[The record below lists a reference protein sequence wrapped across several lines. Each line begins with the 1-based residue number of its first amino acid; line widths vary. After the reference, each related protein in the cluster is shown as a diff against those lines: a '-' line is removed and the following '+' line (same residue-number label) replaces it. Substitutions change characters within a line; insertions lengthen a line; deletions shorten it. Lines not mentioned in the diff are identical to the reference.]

1 MASTISS
8 VDGLDGRALQR
19 VVSVAIRLQHL
30 VVGHFVSTVHMAM
43 AILDVVHGVGP
54 ADTELAAREV
64 RDEGPPRNSHPRERV
79 GRHCHDLEEALQMIS
94 MLQIHFGCPPRPAID
109 IHQQIH

>member
-1 MASTISS
+1 
-8 VDGLDGRALQR
+8 
-19 VVSVAIRLQHL
+19 
-30 VVGHFVSTVHMAM
+30 M

-79 GRHCHDLEEALQMIS
+79 GRHCHDLEKALQMVS
-94 MLQIHFGCPPRPAID
+94 MLQMHFGCPPRPAIN
-109 IHQQIH
+109 IHQHIIKMLYLQKANLNTELVSLCQPLSEEQVR